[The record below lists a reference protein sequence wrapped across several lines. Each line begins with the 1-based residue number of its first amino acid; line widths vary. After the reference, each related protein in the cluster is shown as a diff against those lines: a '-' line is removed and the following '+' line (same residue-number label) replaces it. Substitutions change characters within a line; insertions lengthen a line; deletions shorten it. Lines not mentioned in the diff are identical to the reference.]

1 MSKTDAPIPGE
12 KASENDAPS
21 TAEPASENDVSSA
34 GKEVSKRTGLLS
46 ERGLLIILII
56 LSFVGVAT
64 SNFNPVAGS
73 WYWLAMIPVF
83 AVVAMITGRSKI
95 VAPEGAI
102 VQSGTIVQ
110 LLHWGVALL
119 TAGALSVFR
128 TTGRLDDENFSLVM
142 LLILA
147 LATVLDGIRLGWLLT
162 LVGAFLGLSAVIA
175 AYMDEYLWIILAL
188 CTAIVLISIYWKR
201 GR

>member
-1 MSKTDAPIPGE
+1 MSKTDAPTPGE
-12 KASENDAPS
+12 KAPENDVPS
-21 TAEPASENDVSSA
+21 TVAPVSENDVSGA
-34 GKEVSKRTGLLS
+34 GEKVSKRTGLLS
-46 ERGLLIILII
+46 DRDLFISLIV

-64 SNFNPVAGS
+64 GNFNPVVGS
-73 WYWLAMIPVF
+73 WYWLAMVPVF
-83 AVVAMITGRSKI
+83 AGVAMITGRSQV

-119 TAGALSVFR
+119 TAGALSIFR

-147 LATVLDGIRLGWLLT
+147 LTTVLDGIRLGWLLT

-188 CTAIVLISIYWKR
+188 YTAIVLTAIYWKR